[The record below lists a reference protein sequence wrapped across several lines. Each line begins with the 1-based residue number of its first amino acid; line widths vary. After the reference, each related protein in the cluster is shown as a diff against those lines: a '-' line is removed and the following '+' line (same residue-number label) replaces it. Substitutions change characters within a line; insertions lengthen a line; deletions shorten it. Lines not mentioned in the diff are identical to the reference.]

1 MGHAITSDGLTEPEV
16 GRMFM
21 QRPLEPVARLS
32 KITRELAILV
42 AELERP
48 IHTEPCAEV
57 QLDRAK
63 LSRTVR
69 RYLKMRRERER
80 LFPGLFGDPAWDML
94 LLLYVYR
101 AANIPL
107 QVSAIAG
114 LANVAGTTSL
124 RYLDLMIERELIVRS
139 PDPHDRRRIWLV
151 LTPKA
156 ETLIEEWLFTLQ

>member
-1 MGHAITSDGLTEPEV
+1 
-16 GRMFM
+16 
-21 QRPLEPVARLS
+21 
-32 KITRELAILV
+32 
-42 AELERP
+42 
-48 IHTEPCAEV
+48 
-57 QLDRAK
+57 
-63 LSRTVR
+63 
-69 RYLKMRRERER
+69 MRRERER

-124 RYLDLMIERELIVRS
+124 RYLDLMIERHLITRS

-156 ETLIEEWLFTLQ
+156 ETLLEEWLSTLQ

>member
-1 MGHAITSDGLTEPEV
+1 MGHAITSDGLTEPE
-16 GRMFM
+16 GGLMFIP
-21 QRPLEPVARLS
+21 RPLEPVARLS
-32 KITRELAILV
+32 KITRELAKLV

-48 IHTEPCAEV
+48 VHAEPCAEV
-57 QLDRAK
+57 QLDRAE

-124 RYLDLMIERELIVRS
+124 RYLDLMIERQLITRS

-156 ETLIEEWLFTLQ
+156 ETLLEEWLLTLQ

>member
-16 GRMFM
+16 GLMFI
-21 QRPLEPVARLS
+21 QRPLEPAARLS
-32 KITRELAILV
+32 KITRELAKLV

-48 IHTEPCAEV
+48 VHAELCAEPCAEV

-107 QVSAIAG
+107 QVSAVAG

-124 RYLDLMIERELIVRS
+124 RYLDLMIERQLITRS
-139 PDPHDRRRIWLV
+139 PDPHDRRRI
-151 LTPKA
+151 
-156 ETLIEEWLFTLQ
+156 